1 MLPPS
6 AFKTYSVRRRRDVSI
21 AAVCE
26 QVNCPQ
32 WRHGWE
38 STVDE
43 ATELGR
49 RQAAYI
55 RQQSRRTFR
64 EQRTASGLTVF
75 RFEPG
80 QRCFADH
87 RTVPERYT
95 VRRGGTTG
103 AAAARIHTRPAD
115 WVEDMN
121 EHQQHVAADRE
132 RG

>member
-6 AFKTYSVRRRRDVSI
+6 AFKTYSVRRQRDVSI

-43 ATELGR
+43 TTELGQ

-55 RQQSRRTFR
+55 RGHARRTFR
-64 EQRTASGLTVF
+64 EQRTAAGLTVF

-87 RTVPERYT
+87 RTVPETYT
-95 VRRGGTTG
+95 VRRGGAGTP
-103 AAAARIHTRPAD
+103 ARIHTRPAD
-115 WVEDMN
+115 WVEDFT